1 MCIRDSSN
9 TYSNLFV
16 YDAEV
21 RVWTYREDG
30 TIHSSIL
37 RPIQSI
43 LLPPPFDTINV
54 NNLPPVYTGFDLF
67 GEIGKT
73 YFLEV
78 KWNNNIITSS
88 TTIPEPTPLDCV
100 WVEKNPTA
108 QEDYACYIRAVYSDP
123 AEVQNN
129 VLIRSKRLE
138 HWKIKKN
145 NNGIKNNNDD
155 FMILVDAGPD
165 VVING
170 QTFETYFPRPEQSG
184 GFPTGNYFT
193 NRYKK
198 FDSNGSEDSL
208 LLPNDIALI
217 KFCQI
222 DQPSLRFWRGVV
234 RQVTSGGNPFAEPAN
249 LSSNIEGGLGSWTG
263 YGTSYYKVPIIVD
276 TTIFEEYTPGIQDI
290 F

>member
-1 MCIRDSSN
+1 MRIYLLLFIILFSSCQEEITFDLPSSSEKIVVEGSIEQGFPPYIILTKNDSYFSPIDSN

-54 NNLPPVYTGFDLF
+54 NNLPPIYTGFDLF

-73 YFLEV
+73 YFLEI

-129 VLIRSKRLE
+129 VLIRSK
-138 HWKIKKN
+138 
-145 NNGIKNNNDD
+145 
-155 FMILVDAGPD
+155 
-165 VVING
+165 
-170 QTFETYFPRPEQSG
+170 
-184 GFPTGNYFT
+184 
-193 NRYKK
+193 
-198 FDSNGSEDSL
+198 
-208 LLPNDIALI
+208 LPLFN
-217 KFCQI
+217 
-222 DQPSLRFWRGVV
+222 
-234 RQVTSGGNPFAEPAN
+234 
-249 LSSNIEGGLGSWTG
+249 
-263 YGTSYYKVPIIVD
+263 
-276 TTIFEEYTPGIQDI
+276 
-290 F
+290 